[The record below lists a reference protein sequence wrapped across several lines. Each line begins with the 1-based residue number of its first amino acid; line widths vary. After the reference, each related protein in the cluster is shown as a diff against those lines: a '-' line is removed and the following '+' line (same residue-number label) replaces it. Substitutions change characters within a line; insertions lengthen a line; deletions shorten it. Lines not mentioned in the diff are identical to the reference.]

1 MTITKNIFERVEK
14 KYFLRDNQY
23 NRLIQEIREKIS
35 PDEYGKSTINSL
47 YFDTDDYHMIRQSL
61 NSVSY
66 KEKLLL
72 RRY

>member
-35 PDEYGKSTINSL
+35 PDEYGKSTIR
-47 YFDTDDYHMIRQSL
+47 DYAICQI
-61 NSVSY
+61 
-66 KEKLLL
+66 
-72 RRY
+72 